1 MGSAKGLEQSAAAL
15 SKTTGRKCISASAD
29 VRNPEQ
35 LAGAVQKA
43 ISEFGHIDHVIC
55 GAAGNLYAPPP
66 FNTDKTACRQLT
78 AYLQMVSRPLSIL
91 IY

>member
-1 MGSAKGLEQSAAAL
+1 LAESKVFFEDCADDSAKGLEQSAAAL

-35 LAGAVQKA
+35 LVAAVQKA

-55 GAAGNLYAPPP
+55 GAAGNLYVSPP
-66 FNTDKTACRQLT
+66 L
-78 AYLQMVSRPLSIL
+78 YH
-91 IY
+91 

>member
-1 MGSAKGLEQSAAAL
+1 MQSSSAESESSFEDCADDSAKGLEQSAAAL

-35 LAGAVQKA
+35 LASAVQKA

-66 FNTDKTACRQLT
+66 LH
-78 AYLQMVSRPLSIL
+78 Y
-91 IY
+91 